1 MTIGH
6 KIFSL
11 KGGHPLKKWIAV
23 LIAVALVFGAVG
35 TESWASSQDL
45 KKYQEQL
52 KKLQSDMK
60 RIDEQQRKLTS
71 SQKSVVKKIGSIE
84 DSIRSVE
91 AEMENITEQIRM
103 TEGTLNTTL
112 MELANAESKIV
123 DKKDTLNQRLR
134 VMYKTGHVGY
144 LEVLLGSFN
153 FEDMLSRMDMLQKIY
168 EHDTTL
174 LEYMQQQRDLVEEKK
189 KSLEEQKASLVS
201 LKTNLSSK
209 QVKLSGDLVSL
220 DAEQQNLKK
229 DIKALE
235 AQEDRLNE
243 DAKKITSLIA
253 SLKTTEKY
261 VGGKMMFPTPGYTR
275 ITSPFGNRLHPVY
288 KTYKMHTGIDIAA
301 PSGAKIVAALDG
313 TVIYSDWFGGYGKVI
328 MVDHGGGIVTLY
340 AHCSSLVVKSG
351 TKVTKGQTV
360 AKVGTT
366 GVSTGAHL
374 HFEVRQNGKYVDP
387 VPWVS
392 K

>member
-1 MTIGH
+1 MCDEIAGRRLT
-6 KIFSL
+6 
-11 KGGHPLKKWIAV
+11 PLKSWIAA
-23 LIAVALVFGAVG
+23 LIAVAMIFGVAG
-35 TESWASSQDL
+35 MDSYASSQDL
-45 KKYQEQL
+45 QKYQEQL

-60 RIDEQQRKLTS
+60 KIDEQQRQLNA
-71 SQKSVVKKIGSIE
+71 SQKSVVRRIGNIE
-84 DSIRSVE
+84 NSIRTVE
-91 AEMENITEQIRM
+91 GEINTISDQIVM
-103 TEGTLNTTL
+103 TEGTLNATL

-123 DKKDTLNQRLR
+123 EKKDTLNQRLR

-189 KSLEEQKASLVS
+189 KALEDQRASLVA
-201 LKTNLSSK
+201 LKSDLSGK
-209 QVKLSGDLVSL
+209 QMKLSQDLTSL

-253 SLKTTEKY
+253 KLKTTEKY

-313 TVIYSDWFGGYGKVI
+313 KVIYSDWFGGYGKVI
-328 MVDHGGGIVTLY
+328 MIDHGGGIVTLY
-340 AHCSSLVVKSG
+340 AHCSSLVVKAG
-351 TKVTKGQTV
+351 TSVTKGQTV

-374 HFEVRQNGKYVDP
+374 HFEVRQNGKYVNP
-387 VPWVS
+387 VPWVTG
-392 K
+392 

>member
-1 MTIGH
+1 M
-6 KIFSL
+6 KR
-11 KGGHPLKKWIAV
+11 WIAA
-23 LIAVALVFGAVG
+23 LTALALVIGAAG
-35 TESWASSQDL
+35 MDSYASSTDL

-52 KKLQSDMK
+52 QKLQSEIKKLDQ
-60 RIDEQQRKLTS
+60 QQRKLS
-71 SQKSVVKKIGSIE
+71 SDQKTIVARIGNIE
-84 DSIRSVE
+84 YNIRTVE
-91 AEMENITEQIRM
+91 SEIESLSDQIVT
-103 TEGTLNTTL
+103 TEGTLNMTML
-112 MELANAESKIV
+112 ELANAEAKIGE
-123 DKKDTLNQRLR
+123 KKETLNQRIR

-168 EHDTTL
+168 EHDTDL
-174 LEYMQQQRDLVEEKK
+174 LAYMQSQRDLVAEKK

-201 LKTNLSSK
+201 LRSSLSSK
-209 QVKLSGDLVSL
+209 QTKLSGELVSL
-220 DAEQQNLKK
+220 DREQQNLKK
-229 DIKALE
+229 DLKALE
-235 AQEDRLNE
+235 AEEDRLNQ
-243 DAKKITSLIA
+243 DAKKITSIIA
-253 SLKTTEKY
+253 NLKTNEKF

-301 PSGAKIVAALDG
+301 PSGANIVAALDG
-313 TVIYSDWFGGYGKVI
+313 TVIYADWFGGYGKVI

-340 AHCSSLVVKSG
+340 AHCSTLVAKSG
-351 TKVTKGQTV
+351 QKVTKGQTV
-360 AKVGTT
+360 AKVGST

>member
-1 MTIGH
+1 M
-6 KIFSL
+6 KR
-11 KGGHPLKKWIAV
+11 WIAA
-23 LIAVALVFGAVG
+23 LTALALVIGAAG
-35 TESWASSQDL
+35 MDSYASSTDL

-52 KKLQSDMK
+52 QKLQSEIKKLDQ
-60 RIDEQQRKLTS
+60 QQRKLS
-71 SQKSVVKKIGSIE
+71 SDQKTIVARIGNIE
-84 DSIRSVE
+84 HNIRTVE
-91 AEMENITEQIRM
+91 SEIENLSEQIVT
-103 TEGTLNTTL
+103 TEGTLNMTML
-112 MELANAESKIV
+112 ELANAEAKIGE
-123 DKKDTLNQRLR
+123 KKETLNQRIR

-168 EHDTTL
+168 EHDTDL
-174 LEYMQQQRDLVEEKK
+174 LAYMQSQRDLVAEKK

-201 LKTNLSSK
+201 LRSSLSGK
-209 QVKLSGDLVSL
+209 QTKLSGELVSL
-220 DAEQQNLKK
+220 DREQQNLKK
-229 DIKALE
+229 DLKALE
-235 AQEDRLNE
+235 AEEDRLNQ
-243 DAKKITSLIA
+243 DAKKITSIIA
-253 SLKTTEKY
+253 NLKTNEKF

-301 PSGAKIVAALDG
+301 PSGANIVAALDG
-313 TVIYSDWFGGYGKVI
+313 TVIYADWFGGYGKVI

-340 AHCSSLVVKSG
+340 AHCSTLVAKSG
-351 TKVTKGQTV
+351 QKVTKGQTV
-360 AKVGTT
+360 AKVGST